1 MAVAA
6 DFNAVSPAAPPR
18 AAIKEVVVVVPTTPL
33 TSNGFFGQDDDAAAA
48 DDGGGGNEFRINADI
63 GDGQEK
69 PLARLLRR
77 ATPINGKDVLGLRII
92 LLHFHEEID
101 SMPIY
106 LSDRLNEDR

>member
-33 TSNGFFGQDDDAAAA
+33 TSNGFFGQDDDGAA
-48 DDGGGGNEFRINADI
+48 DDGGGGNEFRINADV

-77 ATPINGKDVLGLRII
+77 AAPINGREVLGLCII